1 MRQPHIFTTDM
12 SKPTIITAQQY
23 GTKVSVELDHSDT
36 SLDELMDAFE
46 TLIIGLGYHN
56 DAWKEWIL
64 DRANEYQEEE
74 NDKWDEDGGFGVK
87 PYTYDDFKR
96 DEENAVRSMIKSKL
110 NEISDEEEAAL
121 RYAAEHETP
130 PYPFAT
136 DKELQEWSEEDMQ
149 TFIDA
154 ITEPAEPNE
163 NLKKAKKN
171 YDKKLKSKK

>member
-46 TLIIGLGYHN
+46 TLIVGLGYHN

-74 NDKWDEDGGFGVK
+74 NDKWDEDGGFGNK
-87 PYTYDDFKR
+87 PYTVDDFKR
-96 DEENAVRSMIKSKL
+96 DEEEAVRSFIKSKMDAK
-110 NEISDEEEAAL
+110 IFSDALENPPAPNDNLVEAA
-121 RYAAEHETP
+121 
-130 PYPFAT
+130 
-136 DKELQEWSEEDMQ
+136 KEY
-149 TFIDA
+149 
-154 ITEPAEPNE
+154 NK
-163 NLKKAKKN
+163 LKA
-171 YDKKLKSKK
+171 KSKKKKQ

>member
-56 DAWKEWIL
+56 DTWKEWIL

-87 PYTYDDFKR
+87 PYTVDDFKR
-96 DEENAVRSMIKSKL
+96 DEEEAVKSFIKSKMDA
-110 NEISDEEEAAL
+110 EIFANTLENPPAPNDNLVEAA
-121 RYAAEHETP
+121 
-130 PYPFAT
+130 
-136 DKELQEWSEEDMQ
+136 KEY
-149 TFIDA
+149 
-154 ITEPAEPNE
+154 N
-163 NLKKAKKN
+163 NLKV
-171 YDKKLKSKK
+171 KSKKKSK

>member
-46 TLIIGLGYHN
+46 TLIVGLGYHN

-74 NDKWDEDGGFGVK
+74 NDKWDEDGGFGNK
-87 PYTYDDFKR
+87 PYTVDDFKR
-96 DEENAVRSMIKSKL
+96 DEEEAVRSFIKSKMDAK
-110 NEISDEEEAAL
+110 IFSDAL
-121 RYAAEHETP
+121 ENP
-130 PYPFAT
+130 PAPNDNLVESA
-136 DKELQEWSEEDMQ
+136 KEY
-149 TFIDA
+149 
-154 ITEPAEPNE
+154 NK
-163 NLKKAKKN
+163 LKA
-171 YDKKLKSKK
+171 KSKKKKQ

>member
-87 PYTYDDFKR
+87 PYTVDDFKR
-96 DEENAVRSMIKSKL
+96 DEEEAVRSFIKSKMDA
-110 NEISDEEEAAL
+110 EIFANTLENPPAPNDNLVEAA
-121 RYAAEHETP
+121 
-130 PYPFAT
+130 
-136 DKELQEWSEEDMQ
+136 KEY
-149 TFIDA
+149 
-154 ITEPAEPNE
+154 N
-163 NLKKAKKN
+163 NLKV
-171 YDKKLKSKK
+171 KSKKKSK

>member
-74 NDKWDEDGGFGVK
+74 NDKWDEDGGFGLK
-87 PYTYDDFKR
+87 PYTIDDFKR
-96 DEENAVRSMIKSKL
+96 DEEEAVKSIIKSRMDAQMF
-110 NEISDEEEAAL
+110 SDALENPPAPNDNLVEAA
-121 RYAAEHETP
+121 
-130 PYPFAT
+130 
-136 DKELQEWSEEDMQ
+136 KEY
-149 TFIDA
+149 
-154 ITEPAEPNE
+154 NK
-163 NLKKAKKN
+163 LKA
-171 YDKKLKSKK
+171 KSKKKKQ

>member
-46 TLIIGLGYHN
+46 TLIVGLGYHN

-74 NDKWDEDGGFGVK
+74 NDKWDEDGGFGNK
-87 PYTYDDFKR
+87 PYTVDDFKR
-96 DEENAVRSMIKSKL
+96 DEEEAVKSFIKSKMDA
-110 NEISDEEEAAL
+110 EIFANTLENPPAPNDNLVEAA
-121 RYAAEHETP
+121 
-130 PYPFAT
+130 
-136 DKELQEWSEEDMQ
+136 KEY
-149 TFIDA
+149 
-154 ITEPAEPNE
+154 N
-163 NLKKAKKN
+163 NLKV
-171 YDKKLKSKK
+171 KSKKKSK

>member
-46 TLIIGLGYHN
+46 TLIVGLGYHN

-74 NDKWDEDGGFGVK
+74 NDKWDEDGGFGNK
-87 PYTYDDFKR
+87 PYTVDDFKR
-96 DEENAVRSMIKSKL
+96 DEEEAVRSFIKSKMDAK
-110 NEISDEEEAAL
+110 IFSDALENPPAPNDNLVEAA
-121 RYAAEHETP
+121 
-130 PYPFAT
+130 
-136 DKELQEWSEEDMQ
+136 KEYNKQ
-149 TFIDA
+149 
-154 ITEPAEPNE
+154 
-163 NLKKAKKN
+163 KA
-171 YDKKLKSKK
+171 KSKKKKQ

>member
-56 DAWKEWIL
+56 DTWKEWIL

-74 NDKWDEDGGFGVK
+74 NDKWDEDGGFGNK
-87 PYTYDDFKR
+87 PYTVDDFKR
-96 DEENAVRSMIKSKL
+96 DEEEAVRSFIKSKMDAK
-110 NEISDEEEAAL
+110 IFSDALENPPAPNDNLVEAA
-121 RYAAEHETP
+121 
-130 PYPFAT
+130 
-136 DKELQEWSEEDMQ
+136 KEY
-149 TFIDA
+149 
-154 ITEPAEPNE
+154 NK
-163 NLKKAKKN
+163 LKA
-171 YDKKLKSKK
+171 KSKKKKQ

>member
-46 TLIIGLGYHN
+46 TLIVGLGYHN

-74 NDKWDEDGGFGVK
+74 NDKWDEDGGFGNK
-87 PYTYDDFKR
+87 PYTVDDFKR
-96 DEENAVRSMIKSKL
+96 DEEEAVRSFIKSKMDAK
-110 NEISDEEEAAL
+110 IFSDALENPAAPNDNLVEAA
-121 RYAAEHETP
+121 
-130 PYPFAT
+130 
-136 DKELQEWSEEDMQ
+136 KEY
-149 TFIDA
+149 
-154 ITEPAEPNE
+154 NK
-163 NLKKAKKN
+163 LKA
-171 YDKKLKSKK
+171 KSKKKKQ

>member
-46 TLIIGLGYHN
+46 TLIVGLGYHN

-87 PYTYDDFKR
+87 PYTVDDFKR
-96 DEENAVRSMIKSKL
+96 DEEEAVRSFIKSKMDA
-110 NEISDEEEAAL
+110 EIFANTLENPPAPNDNLVEAA
-121 RYAAEHETP
+121 
-130 PYPFAT
+130 
-136 DKELQEWSEEDMQ
+136 KEY
-149 TFIDA
+149 
-154 ITEPAEPNE
+154 N
-163 NLKKAKKN
+163 NLKV
-171 YDKKLKSKK
+171 KSKKKSK